1 MEYVLLAFQTV
12 NLPLARVK
20 SWFWLFHIISTYK
33 RYSKIFPDQ
42 AIVSLKGAVFEFK

>member
-1 MEYVLLAFQTV
+1 MEYVFLAFQTV
-12 NLPLARVK
+12 NLPLARVQ
-20 SWFWLFHIISTYK
+20 SWLFHIISTYK